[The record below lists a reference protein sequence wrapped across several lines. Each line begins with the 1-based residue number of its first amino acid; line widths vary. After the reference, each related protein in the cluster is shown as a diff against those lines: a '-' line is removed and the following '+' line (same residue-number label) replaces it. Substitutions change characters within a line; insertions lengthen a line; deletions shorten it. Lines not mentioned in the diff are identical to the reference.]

1 MADSAHGDYGATV
14 AKWRLSRRLIEMRKK
29 TGLSTPDVD
38 ARLHWERG
46 RLQRIQSNR
55 WSLPDVSTVRDL
67 LRFYN
72 VSDKEQEE
80 AIDLALHARARLWWR
95 EYVGDSRDKNR
106 VFENEFPGF
115 ENDAHR
121 ITIYLPLVIPGLL
134 QTPAYMEALL
144 QAGMKSPAWRKR
156 AIEARLRRQ
165 QILDRTDGTAPR
177 LTAVIT
183 EASLMYHVGSNAD
196 RREQLAHLAAMS
208 QRPNVDLR
216 LIRFEDGPQPGM
228 CGPINFF
235 DFPDDEDPSIVFMET
250 DTAVREVTSPE
261 EARAYIDALARVR
274 SGSLAPAAT
283 TAYLEE
289 LADTL
294 K

>member
-208 QRPNVDLR
+208 RRPNVDLR

-261 EARAYIDALARVR
+261 EARAYIDALGRVR